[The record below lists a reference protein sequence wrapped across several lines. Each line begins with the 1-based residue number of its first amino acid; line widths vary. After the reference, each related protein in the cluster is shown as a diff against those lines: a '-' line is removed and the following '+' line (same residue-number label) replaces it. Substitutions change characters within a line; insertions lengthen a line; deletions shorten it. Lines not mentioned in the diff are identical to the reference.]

1 MQLNY
6 GYAKTRRGKAFF
18 LAAAILGAAL
28 FAAQGA
34 DARTLK
40 TSIPADPGQI
50 DPITYSELVA
60 GDVLGNMYE
69 GFTAITAEGKIR
81 PALAE
86 SWEALP
92 DNMGFTFKLRKG
104 VKTHLGNE
112 FTAEDVKATFEAL
125 LIPEN
130 KGGLN
135 AEYLSVI
142 EGAEDIK
149 AGKTKSLSGISIP
162 DPYTITIKF
171 TKADVLFPI
180 YPFYFMDKT
189 AVEKGGA
196 DWYLKSSAGTGPFKF
211 VKWDRGQNVTLAK
224 HAEYW
229 GDKAKVDGVEFLIVP
244 SPDTA
249 ISMFEAK
256 ELDVVYVEQAALRR
270 VMKTPELKELSIQA
284 PAAQIRYLG
293 MNQNLYAPFKD
304 KKVREA
310 ICKALDLDS
319 MINGVLQGLAL
330 PLPGQITPGVAG
342 YNPDLKSITF
352 DPEGAKKLL
361 AEAGFPGGKGMP
373 PVKISSTEPNRN
385 EILYFAS
392 QLQQVLG
399 MPVEIEVVE
408 RGSFIK
414 AMNAGEVPFFPWG
427 WSAGYPDGM
436 YFLSQV
442 WYGPSPYNRAR
453 WKNAEFDALIE
464 EAQKTADNEKRYALY
479 NKAEE
484 VLISD
489 YGTCPTT
496 VRIQVALQQPNVKGL
511 ALTAFRFL
519 PFNSVTIQ

>member
-1 MQLNY
+1 MHLNH
-6 GYAKTRRGKAFF
+6 GYAKRRRGRAFF
-18 LAAAILGAAL
+18 LAAAVLGAAL

-34 DARTLK
+34 DARNLK

-60 GDVLGNMYE
+60 GDILGNMYE
-69 GFTAITAEGKIR
+69 GFTAITPEGKIR

-135 AEYLSVI
+135 AGYLDVV
-142 EGAEDIK
+142 EGAKDMK
-149 AGKTKSLSGISIP
+149 DGKTKTLAGVVVV
-162 DPYTITIKF
+162 DPYTVTIKF
-171 TKADVLFPI
+171 SKPDVLFPV

-189 AVEKGGA
+189 AMAGGA
-196 DWYLKSSAGTGPFKF
+196 EGFLKASAGTGPFKF

-224 HAEYW
+224 HADYW
-229 GDKAKVDGVEFLIVP
+229 GAKASVDGVEFLIVP
-244 SPDTA
+244 NADTA
-249 ISMFEAK
+249 VSMFEAK

-270 VMKTPELKELSIQA
+270 VMKTPELKELSLQA

-304 KKVREA
+304 KRVREA
-310 ICKALDLDS
+310 ICKSLDLDS
-319 MINGVLQGLAL
+319 MITGTLQGLAL
-330 PLPGQITPGVAG
+330 PLAGQITPGVAG
-342 YNPDLKSITF
+342 YNASLKPIAF
-352 DPEGAKKLL
+352 DPDAAKKLL
-361 AEAGFPGGKGMP
+361 AEAGFPDGKNMP
-373 PVKISSTEPNRN
+373 PIKISSTDPNRN

-392 QLQQVLG
+392 QLKQVLN

-484 VLISD
+484 ILVGE

-519 PFNSVTIQ
+519 PFNSVSIQ